1 MTELIIIRHGET
13 EWNAEGRIQ
22 GHQDVLLNERG
33 RNQAEAA
40 ATRLEGEPV
49 DAIYC
54 SDLRRAMQT
63 AEPIADAVK
72 TAIVADSRLREWKLG
87 VLEGM
92 VPAEARV
99 KEPEAYR
106 IYFERDPEVEVPGGE
121 SIRCRSERATVCVQ
135 EILNEWPNGRVIAVT
150 HGGILDDL
158 YRFAKGIALDAKRD
172 WKLYNCGINTLRIE
186 SGRWSIERWG
196 DIEHLGKIGS
206 MADWDPSIR

>member
-1 MTELIIIRHGET
+1 LIVIRHGET

-33 RNQAEAA
+33 QSQADALA
-40 ATRLEGEPV
+40 RRLKGESV

-63 AEPIADAVK
+63 AEPIAEAVK
-72 TAIVADSRLREWKLG
+72 SSIAADHRLREWKLG
-87 VLEGM
+87 VLEGL
-92 VPAEARV
+92 VPTEAKV
-99 KEPEAYR
+99 QEPEAYR

-121 SIRCRSERATVCVQ
+121 SIRCRLERATVCVQ
-135 EILNEWPNGRVIAVT
+135 EIANEWPNGRVIVVT

-158 YRFAKGIALDAKRD
+158 YRFAKGIDLDTERD

-186 SGRWSIERWG
+186 DGRWSIERWG
-196 DIEHLGKIGS
+196 DIEHLRKIGS